1 MPLPAC
7 RMADV
12 PFPNGTVRAESLC
25 RPAADLAV
33 VLAVVLAAILA
44 AILAATLLPT
54 SLLTSLLILSA
65 RHLLLASAAACQRGS
80 AHLPVRPLASA
91 SAPRVHMNAC
101 QRVCG
106 TVRPQSLTCRV
117 LSRPLPLTSTAA
129 AAAAAVAAAVA
140 AVNGTVRPAVLHF
153 PSSFIVVDPQCTAA
167 RWRPR
172 DGRKARRLMSL

>member
-91 SAPRVHMNAC
+91 SAPRVHMNAAGVGAC
-101 QRVCG
+101 LHRVH
-106 TVRPQSLTCRV
+106 TELF
-117 LSRPLPLTSTAA
+117 STAA
-129 AAAAAVAAAVA
+129 YQHPECHDTL
-140 AVNGTVRPAVLHF
+140 NP
-153 PSSFIVVDPQCTAA
+153 
-167 RWRPR
+167 
-172 DGRKARRLMSL
+172 